1 MLQYSNCK
9 IGWQHSSVS
18 HLKKKIAKTLHIK
31 ESDFLEFHIVKK
43 SLDARRKPDLVYLY
57 SVIFSVAEEE
67 KVLRTNR
74 NNKNLSVAKKQPS
87 LQQEI
92 SDVKRKER
100 VIIVGAGPAG
110 LFCAYYLSLCG
121 LKPVILEQGAPVEER
136 VREVEKFWE
145 EGILSPNSN
154 ISFGEGGAG
163 TFSDGKL
170 NTGVKDKTG
179 KKQFVLESFVRFGA
193 PEHILYDSKPHI
205 GTDVLQKVIM
215 NMRKEMIEKG
225 CEFHFY
231 TKMTDLILENHFM
244 SGIRYRHIQT
254 AQEGQFF
261 CQHLVLA
268 IGHSARDT
276 FSMLCDNRVFMSP
289 KAFAVGVRVQHR
301 QEDIDRAQ
309 YGFIDSALPASPY
322 KCTGKT
328 EEGRGVYSFCMCPGG
343 YVVNA
348 STEENGLVV
357 NGMSDSARDSGN
369 ANSAIVVTVGPE
381 DFEGDD
387 VLAGVRFQRK
397 WEQEVY
403 GLCAGKIPVQ
413 RYEDFCQGTATV
425 NAGKVQPCVK
435 GKWAYANLQKALPKD
450 VKNGIIDGMRQF
462 GRKLEGFDDKDTLLM
477 GIETRTSSP
486 VRMDRDENFVSIST
500 AGLYPCGEG
509 AGYAGGIMSAA
520 MDGIRVAMKIQERC
534 EE

>member
-1 MLQYSNCK
+1 MLPYSNCK

-87 LQQEI
+87 LRQEI

-110 LFCAYYLSLCG
+110 LFCAYYLSICG

-136 VREVEKFWE
+136 VRAVEKFWE
-145 EGILSPNSN
+145 EGILSPHSN

-205 GTDVLQKVIM
+205 GTDVLQKFII

-244 SGIRYRHIQT
+244 SGNKKI
-254 AQEGQFF
+254 
-261 CQHLVLA
+261 
-268 IGHSARDT
+268 
-276 FSMLCDNRVFMSP
+276 
-289 KAFAVGVRVQHR
+289 KATPYTKFVRCC
-301 QEDIDRAQ
+301 
-309 YGFIDSALPASPY
+309 L
-322 KCTGKT
+322 
-328 EEGRGVYSFCMCPGG
+328 
-343 YVVNA
+343 
-348 STEENGLVV
+348 
-357 NGMSDSARDSGN
+357 
-369 ANSAIVVTVGPE
+369 
-381 DFEGDD
+381 
-387 VLAGVRFQRK
+387 
-397 WEQEVY
+397 
-403 GLCAGKIPVQ
+403 
-413 RYEDFCQGTATV
+413 
-425 NAGKVQPCVK
+425 
-435 GKWAYANLQKALPKD
+435 
-450 VKNGIIDGMRQF
+450 
-462 GRKLEGFDDKDTLLM
+462 
-477 GIETRTSSP
+477 
-486 VRMDRDENFVSIST
+486 
-500 AGLYPCGEG
+500 
-509 AGYAGGIMSAA
+509 
-520 MDGIRVAMKIQERC
+520 
-534 EE
+534 